1 VAAIT
6 RPTHSGACATPAPT
20 GRGTARR
27 STRWSRYGSRRTP
40 SREDWKSSVSR
51 TAIRIILR
59 SRRVS
64 TPITPG
70 PSTVTSSPRCRR
82 EACARPARGGWT
94 RAACS
99 RKSRLLKRLDHH
111 HVDDHQRDHRADDAI
126 KPRLSFESLVG
137 GAGRTFAVEHLD
149 LLAERSRVKAD
160 RDHDQGDEEN
170 QPRHHP
176 TLPPPWHATQPR
188 PSYHARP

>member
-1 VAAIT
+1 MAAIT
-6 RPTHSGACATPAPT
+6 RSTNSGACATPSAT
-20 GRGTARR
+20 GPETATR
-27 STRWSRYGSRRTP
+27 STRSGSYASRRTP

-64 TPITPG
+64 TPSTPG
-70 PSTVTSSPRCRR
+70 PSIATSSLRCRR

-126 KPRLSFESLVG
+126 KPRLSFQAPVG
-137 GAGRTFAVEHLD
+137 GPGRTFAVGHLD
-149 LLAERSRVKAD
+149 LLSGRSRVKAD

>member
-1 VAAIT
+1 MAAIT
-6 RPTHSGACATPAPT
+6 RSTNSGACATPSPT
-20 GRGTARR
+20 GPETATR
-27 STRWSRYGSRRTP
+27 SARSSSYASRRTP

-51 TAIRIILR
+51 RAIRIILR

-70 PSTVTSSPRCRR
+70 PSTVTSSPRYRR
-82 EACARPARGGWT
+82 EACAKPGRGGWT
-94 RAACS
+94 RAASS

-160 RDHDQGDEEN
+160 RDHDQEDEEN
-170 QPRHHP
+170 QRRDDP
-176 TLPPPWHATQPR
+176 TLPSPLDGNQHQPG
-188 PSYHARP
+188 